1 MLNKPFK
8 STIKKAYTISAADD
22 VTAHIAAGG
31 SASSYSMDKHIG
43 ALRNNGLA
51 WVMAGWERMRQ
62 LETSVLAGYKD
73 AGTLRAFDPT
83 FQRRAANELE
93 RLFNTAAQPEA
104 DDAEAGSNEEL
115 EAFSDHSE
123 EDSEDEGWAA
133 DRGLDVVQTALRTKL
148 RNSPPAKQT
157 SGRHSRSS
165 TTSTVMRL
173 SQTGMLLSQTSQS
186 TAQGTTTPAHPQPPM
201 TKTAETASESD
212 DLACGRKPDSCFSQL
227 VAIECCCILARA
239 MFGLIHEWQT

>member
-1 MLNKPFK
+1 MHSGNCTGKAQVADPVLNKPFK

-148 RNSPPAKQT
+148 RNQPTRQANKWEAFKELNNIDSDAPESDRDAAESDISEHGSRDDYASTPPAT
-157 SGRHSRSS
+157 
-165 TTSTVMRL
+165 
-173 SQTGMLLSQTSQS
+173 
-186 TAQGTTTPAHPQPPM
+186 
-201 TKTAETASESD
+201 D
-212 DLACGRKPDSCFSQL
+212 DEDS
-227 VAIECCCILARA
+227 
-239 MFGLIHEWQT
+239 